1 MTLPLSLD
9 LLDRIVREALMED
22 VGAGDITTLA
32 TVPAEAHAEAQI
44 VAKAAG
50 IIAGLPIAQR
60 VFHHLDPSVEFRPG
74 VAEGAAVR
82 PGETVARLF
91 GRAHPI
97 LTGERVAL
105 NFLQHLSG
113 IATRTAQ
120 FVALVQGTHARIADT
135 RKTVPGLRVLAKYA
149 VRVGGGHNH
158 RLGLYDAVLIK
169 ENHAAAA
176 GGIAAAVARA
186 RGYAPHTMRIE
197 VEVRDARGVEEAL
210 TAGADVI
217 LLDNFAVEQIRAAVE
232 QIGARALSEASGGI
246 TEENVAA
253 IAAAGVDIIS
263 VGALTHSVPAL
274 DLSLLLR

>member
-1 MTLPLSLD
+1 MTLPLSQD
-9 LLDRIVREALMED
+9 LLDHVVREALAED
-22 VGAGDITTLA
+22 VGAGDVTTIA
-32 TVPAEAHAEAQI
+32 TVSPEAHAEAQI

-50 IIAGLPIAQR
+50 IIAGLPVAQR
-60 VFHHLDPSVEFRPG
+60 VFQRLDPTVEFRA
-74 VAEGAAVR
+74 VAADGAAVR
-82 PGETVARLF
+82 PGETVARIF

-113 IATRTAQ
+113 IATRTGR
-120 FVALVQGTHARIADT
+120 FVSLVQGTRARITDT

-149 VRVGGGHNH
+149 VRAGGGHNH
-158 RLGLYDAVLIK
+158 RLGLYDSVLIK

-176 GGIAAAVARA
+176 GGIGPAVTHA

-197 VEVRDARGVEEAL
+197 VEVRDLREVDQAL
-210 TAGADVI
+210 EAGADVL
-217 LLDNFAVEQIRAAVE
+217 LLDNFTVEQIRDAVE
-232 QIGARALSEASGGI
+232 KIGSRALTEASGGI

-263 VGALTHSVPAL
+263 VGALTHSVTGL